1 MPDDAHH
8 PFILGLGVGVLRVY
22 WGILGR
28 HQSRKALGG
37 ETLSGQDV
45 TTQQINGVGQEG
57 QYVACGD
64 SRGLRGVLDG
74 ATESVY
80 RVNCRN
86 LHRSG
91 SFRNLLCICHST
103 AEEE

>member
-1 MPDDAHH
+1 MRRIEFKMERP
-8 PFILGLGVGVLRVY
+8 GLL
-22 WGILGR
+22 
-28 HQSRKALGG
+28 
-37 ETLSGQDV
+37 E
-45 TTQQINGVGQEG
+45 VGQER

-91 SFRNLLCICHST
+91 CFRNLLCICHST